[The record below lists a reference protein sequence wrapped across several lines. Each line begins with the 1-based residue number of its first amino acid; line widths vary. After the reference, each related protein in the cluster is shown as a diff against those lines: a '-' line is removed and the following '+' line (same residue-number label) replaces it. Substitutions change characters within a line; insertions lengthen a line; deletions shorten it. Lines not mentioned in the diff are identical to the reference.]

1 MEMNP
6 PSQNPS
12 HSVVQRAPS
21 QTTSPRTART
31 AIPRG
36 KTLAAILMTAVKQ
49 TSKTISREPRKTFLD
64 QTTEKSKGR
73 MSTAALDLPVLSLA
87 TLART
92 QCASEACPSRL
103 IL

>member
-12 HSVVQRAPS
+12 HSVVQRA

-36 KTLAAILMTAVKQ
+36 KTLATILMTAVKQ

-64 QTTEKSKGR
+64 QTTEKTKAR
-73 MSTAALDLPVLSLA
+73 MSTAALASPVLSLP
-87 TLART
+87 TLVG
-92 QCASEACPSRL
+92 P
-103 IL
+103 